1 LCVGCSGCTTGNG
14 GNGGSVA
21 LVMDVVNIAALNVL
35 VGFCDY
41 FTGLFAAESLSW
53 HPWLVAIHGLGSNS

>member
-1 LCVGCSGCTTGNG
+1 MEMVEMD